1 MCSKVILVDT
11 LYKRKDLLNSVI
23 FSSFVFIFLFQ
34 SPHGANQAR
43 VLTHLLAMEAGSQAH
58 SLGRWAT
65 FNMTCPAGIS
75 EILQFLLKDS
85 VDLNNPPST
94 LAAAVSTLP
103 ETSIQSLIAHSAD
116 VKSQYDDGETCAHVA
131 VRVNSEHKFR
141 LIVQSGADL
150 STKWHDMTALESV
163 ILYYPNGNIMRCID
177 TYLKTFSAQQ
187 LFSLAR

>member
-1 MCSKVILVDT
+1 M
-11 LYKRKDLLNSVI
+11 
-23 FSSFVFIFLFQ
+23 
-34 SPHGANQAR
+34 
-43 VLTHLLAMEAGSQAH
+43 THFLAMEAGSQAH

-65 FNMTCPAGIS
+65 FNMPCPAGIS

-116 VKSQYDDGETCAHVA
+116 VNSKYDDGETCAHAA
-131 VRVNSEHKFR
+131 VRVNSEHKFC
-141 LIVQSGADL
+141 LIVKNEAYL
-150 STKWHDMTALESV
+150 SIEWHDLTALESA
-163 ILYYPNGNIMRCID
+163 ILYYPNGNIMRSID
-177 TYLKTFSAQQ
+177 TYLKRLSIQQ

>member
-1 MCSKVILVDT
+1 M
-11 LYKRKDLLNSVI
+11 
-23 FSSFVFIFLFQ
+23 FSFVWFQ
-34 SPHGANQAR
+34 SAHGANQAR

-65 FNMTCPAGIS
+65 FNMICPAGIS

-116 VKSQYDDGETCAHVA
+116 VNSQYDDGETCAHAA

-150 STKWHDMTALESV
+150 STKWHDITALECA